1 MTNGQFMQI
10 KVSATK
16 SSIQQRDQELS
27 DAEAQGLRAARF
39 CSQNSSKTAAPAL
52 RVALDVSRN
61 VLLNFSSMVFKISYR
76 AHETAAL

>member
-1 MTNGQFMQI
+1 MQI

-27 DAEAQGLRAARF
+27 DAEARGLRAVRDLLAK
-39 CSQNSSKTAAPAL
+39 SPKPAAPAR
-52 RVALDVSRN
+52 RVAPDVSRN
-61 VLLNFSSMVFKISYR
+61 VLLYFSSVVFKISYR